1 MHSLRRSR
9 RSINIWPGFVDALTT
24 LLLVVIFVLMVFMVA
39 QFFLSI
45 AISGKDEA
53 LTRLESEINELAEL
67 LALERSANTELRV
80 NVGQLSAE
88 LQSSLASRE
97 SLAGQLAALSEE
109 RESLANQLAA
119 LARSEEHTSEL
130 QSLMRTSY
138 AVFCLKK

>member
-1 MHSLRRSR
+1 MRR
-9 RSINIWPGFVDALTT
+9 
-24 LLLVVIFVLMVFMVA
+24 VVIFVHMGCMVA
-39 QFFLSI
+39 QFFVSI

-53 LTRLESEINELAEL
+53 LRRLESEINELDEL

-109 RESLANQLAA
+109 RESLGNQLAA
-119 LARSEEHTSEL
+119 LADEDRKSVVQGTSVSVRVALGGRRIIKKKKHTI
-130 QSLMRTSY
+130 Q
-138 AVFCLKK
+138 